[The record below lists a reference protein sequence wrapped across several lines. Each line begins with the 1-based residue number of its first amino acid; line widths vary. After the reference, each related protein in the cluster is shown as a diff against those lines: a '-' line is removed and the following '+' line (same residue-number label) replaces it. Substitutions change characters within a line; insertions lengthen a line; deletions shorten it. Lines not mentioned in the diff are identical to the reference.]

1 MWKKVVLFFINISL
15 IFNSGLNKI
24 VIFANIV
31 DKNEENLDIEE
42 NKENINK
49 KERARWSLN
58 KFKQIYDI

>member
-49 KERARWSLN
+49 KERAR
-58 KFKQIYDI
+58 